1 MNTCKTI
8 IYLLFA
14 TVFIGCVSHSEKKL
28 GDFALLPSPQE
39 FEIAGVSNLKAGG
52 LKLAFSENNENLPV
66 LSSILDALEQTD
78 NKSEAQIVYG
88 INKEL
93 DAPAEGYSLKIEEDQ
108 IIITGKDEAGL
119 FYAFKTL
126 EQLATDAKDQD
137 VYLPSCIVNDF
148 PLLSYRSVHL
158 DIKHHLEKTDYYYQ
172 LIDKLSSYKVNAII
186 AEVED
191 KIKFERHPK
200 IGSADALSKEQWQ
213 KLSEYAKERNI
224 EISPLMQGLGHSSF
238 VLKHDEYKHLRDDP
252 TSDWA
257 YNPLNPETYKVQFDL
272 YEEAIEATPNGK
284 YLHIGGDEVHTTG
297 RGSGKSALELQ
308 LQWLDKVCKFAE
320 EHDRIPIFW
329 DDMPLKHA
337 EVYAPMFDTEISNEE
352 VDKIWKENEHKLV
365 EFLDQFP
372 KNCIY
377 MRWNYHAPETYGNS
391 KAMDWF
397 SNHGF
402 QVMGA
407 TAGQTRW
414 VLMPQRESNIA
425 NIKSFAL
432 SSIESGLNGLLLTLW
447 DDDSPHFELYMRGI
461 LAFSE
466 YTWSGDKRTK
476 DEVKSAYR
484 HREFSNALSG
494 EQYGFVDLLED
505 PVGNWKNLL
514 LEGNSRNYLM
524 SKPEAMEKLVITMP
538 DVKKPGVW
546 SEKYADKIKMATETL
561 AIGDTIASKIAEMKN
576 LAKRN
581 TYNLD
586 IYEQVNNLVQYSNRA
601 LLGLHNYDNAS
612 DDGKRKEALAELS
625 KLKQQFGEL
634 RKEFESTYGKTR
646 ILTKPN
652 DYILDQDHHVH
663 LANQSLSFDW
673 QFYAELLF
681 LQKLEENIIEKV
693 THSNIKE

>member
-1 MNTCKTI
+1 MKIQRTI
-8 IYLLFA
+8 AYIFLIAVLNACGFQA
-14 TVFIGCVSHSEKKL
+14 EKKP
-28 GDFALLPSPQE
+28 GDFEILPCPQE
-39 FEIAGVSNLKAGG
+39 FEITGISDLKVDQ
-52 LKLAFSENNENLPV
+52 LQLAFSEKDSPLP
-66 LSSILDALEQTD
+66 ILGDALDHLSQAD
-78 NKSEAQIVYG
+78 KKSDAQLTYWID
-88 INKEL
+88 ETL
-93 DAPAEGYSLKIEEDQ
+93 DIPAEGYFLEIQEDQ
-108 IIITGKDEAGL
+108 IILTGKDKAGL

-126 EQLATDAKDQD
+126 EQIATDATDQD
-137 VYLPSCIVNDF
+137 VYLPLCTIKDF

-200 IGSADALSKEQWQ
+200 IGSADALTKKEWQ
-213 KLSEYAKERNI
+213 KLSAYAQERNI

-252 TSDWA
+252 SSDWA
-257 YNPLNPETYKVQFDL
+257 YNPLDPETYKVQFDL
-272 YEEAIEATPNGK
+272 YEEAMEATPNGK

-308 LQWLDKVCKFAE
+308 LQWLSKVCQFAK

-337 EVYAPMFDTEISNEE
+337 EVYHPMFNTEISKEE
-352 VDKIWKENEHKLV
+352 VDKIWEANEHKLV

-377 MRWNYHAPETYGNS
+377 MRWNYHSPETYGNS

-397 SNHGF
+397 SNNGL

-432 SSIESGLNGLLLTLW
+432 SSIASGLDGLLLTLW

-466 YTWSGDKRTK
+466 YTWAGNKRTK
-476 DEVKSAYR
+476 DELKLAYL
-484 HREFSNALSG
+484 HREFSDAASNEQSG
-494 EQYGFVDLLED
+494 FIDLLES

-514 LEGNSRNYLM
+514 LEGNSRNHLM
-524 SKPEAMEKLVITMP
+524 STPNAMEKLVIAMP
-538 DVKKPGVW
+538 DANEPGKW
-546 SEKYADKIKMATETL
+546 AEKYAERIKEAQETV
-561 AIGDTIASKIAEMKN
+561 AVCDTIGAKIEHLKSV
-576 LAKRN
+576 AKRN
-581 TYNLD
+581 TFNLE
-586 IYEQVNNLVQYSNRA
+586 IYEQVNNLVRYSNQA
-601 LLGLHNYDNAS
+601 LLQLNKYDQAN
-612 DDGKRKEALAELS
+612 DDLQRKETLEGLS
-625 KLKQQFGEL
+625 KLKQQFSEL
-634 RKEFESTYGKTR
+634 RQTFETTYGKTR
-646 ILTKPN
+646 ILTKPD

-673 QFYAELLF
+673 QFSAELLF

-693 THSNIKE
+693 THSTIKD

>member
-1 MNTCKTI
+1 MKTQRTVVYI
-8 IYLLFA
+8 LLIAVLNACGFQ
-14 TVFIGCVSHSEKKL
+14 TEKKS
-28 GDFALLPSPQE
+28 GNFKVLPSPQE
-39 FEIAGVSNLKAGG
+39 FEITGISNLKVDQ
-52 LKLAFSENNENLPV
+52 LKSVFSENNNDLPV
-66 LSSILDALEQTD
+66 LSGILQHLSLVDKKSDAQLIYWIDE
-78 NKSEAQIVYG
+78 K
-88 INKEL
+88 L
-93 DAPAEGYSLKIEEDQ
+93 DLPAEGYFLKIQENE
-108 IIITGKDEAGL
+108 IVLTGKDKAGL

-126 EQLATDAKDQD
+126 EQLVIDAKDQD
-137 VYLPSCIVNDF
+137 VHLPLCSIKDF
-148 PLLSYRSVHL
+148 PLLAYRSVHL
-158 DIKHHLEKTDYYYQ
+158 DIKHHLEKTEYYYQ
-172 LIDKLSSYKVNAII
+172 LIDKLAGYKVNAII

-200 IGSADALSKEQWQ
+200 IASADALSKTEWQ
-213 KLSEYAKERNI
+213 KLSDFANDRNI

-257 YNPLNPETYKVQFDL
+257 YNPLDSETYKVQFDL

-320 EHDRIPIFW
+320 EHNRIPIFW

-352 VDKIWKENEHKLV
+352 VDKIWEENEHKLV

-397 SNHGF
+397 SNNGF

-414 VLMPQRESNIA
+414 VLMPQRESNID

-432 SSIESGLNGLLLTLW
+432 SSIERGLNGLLLTLW

-476 DEVKSAYR
+476 DELKSVYR
-484 HREFSNALSG
+484 HREFANSLSS
-494 EQYGFVDLLED
+494 EEFGFIDLLED
-505 PVGNWKNLL
+505 PVAHWKNLL

-524 SKPEAMEKLVITMP
+524 SKPEALDKLVITMP
-538 DVKKPGVW
+538 DPQKPGEW
-546 SEKYADKIKMATETL
+546 SEKYANKIKTAKETL
-561 AIGDTIASKIAEMKN
+561 AINDTITSKIEEMKN

-581 TYNLD
+581 TYNLE
-586 IYEQVNNLVQYSNRA
+586 IYEQVNKLVQYSNRA
-601 LLGLHNYDNAS
+601 LLTLHNYDNAA
-612 DDGKRKEALAELS
+612 DDNKRKDALAELS
-625 KLKQQFGEL
+625 KLKQQFIEL

-646 ILTKPN
+646 ILTKPEN
-652 DYILDQDHHVH
+652 YILDQDHHVH

-681 LQKLEENIIEKV
+681 LQKLETNIIEKV
-693 THSNIKE
+693 THVNIKD